1 MSRPTVRRSP
11 KPAALRPR
19 VKVWL
24 EADGRYAFGLGLSD
38 ILQGVERTGS
48 IKQAAAALGKSYR
61 YVWGR
66 LKAAERVLGR
76 QLVETHVGGQ
86 GSQRSALTPDGRRLI
101 TAFLALRSRMG
112 ALVLEEFTR
121 HFG

>member
-48 IKQAAAALGKSYR
+48 IKRAAADLGKSYR

-66 LKAAERVLGR
+66 LKEAEKALGR
-76 QLVETHVGGQ
+76 QLVETHVGGP
-86 GSQRSALTPDGRRLI
+86 GSQRSTLTPEGRRLVA
-101 TAFLALRSRMG
+101 AFLALRSRMG
-112 ALVLEEFTR
+112 VLLLDEFAR
-121 HFG
+121 HFS